1 MAYHFTQNNSQSP
14 FDGLQALNDWPHVI
28 SLIST
33 IVVLF
38 NYFTSTSRPP
48 WCSLNTPGMLLLPAF
63 VPVFPLLN
71 VLLRDNCL
79 ANSLTSFQSLFKSHL
94 ANEASPDYSNADWNS
109 TLSQTP
115 LTQWSN
121 VPFYHSIYLLL
132 THYIFYWFVIF
143 IAYCF
148 IPHLYPP
155 MNLSSMRAIFF
166 VHCCILALKTVIGK

>member
-1 MAYHFTQNNSQSP
+1 MTDPMLPLWS
-14 FDGLQALNDWPHVI
+14 
-28 SLIST
+28 
-33 IVVLF
+33 
-38 NYFTSTSRPP
+38 
-48 WCSLNTPGMLLLPAF
+48 LLLLSFSITSLQHPGLLDALWTHQACSCF
-63 VPVFPLLN
+63 QPLFLLFPLLN